1 MTLGNKIRNRREELG
16 LTQPELAAKSRLSQ
30 GYISLIETDSYIP
43 KAATLIVLAVSLDL
57 APNAFLNGERRES

>member
-43 KAATLIVLAVSLDL
+43 KASTLIVLAVSLDL
-57 APNAFLNGERRES
+57 APNAFLGERRAS

>member
-1 MTLGNKIRNRREELG
+1 MTLENKIRNRREELG
-16 LTQPELAAKSRLSQ
+16 LIQPELAAKSRLSQ

-57 APNAFLNGERRES
+57 APNAFLGERRAS